1 MLWSLTKVVIFL
13 AAIAGLAILAETL
26 LESSGEVRI
35 WVFGQEFT
43 LGPLQAAIAAVGL
56 VLGIWLFLRLLGLLV
71 AVFRFLNGDETAITR
86 YFDRNRERRGF
97 TALSEGMV
105 ALASGEANLALSRA
119 RTAEKLLKKPELTTL
134 LTAQAAEAAGDGKTA
149 MSAYKSML
157 ASDKTR
163 FVAIR
168 GLMRQKLATGDTAT
182 ALKLAE
188 KALALR
194 PRHSET
200 QDVLLKLQTDTA
212 DWKGARA
219 TLNEKLRTG
228 ELPRSVYRRRDAL
241 LALQEAKTVLDEGS
255 TIEARE
261 AAIEANKMSP
271 DLIPAAV
278 IASRALVEKGDK
290 KNAMRVL
297 KKAWEARPHPD
308 LAAAFAAIEPNESA
322 SARLRRFKPLLTTR
336 TSDEETRLLQ
346 AELML
351 LNEDFRGARRILGS
365 LAEKHPTQRT
375 LAILAAAERG
385 LGTDDAEVRAI
396 LARALTASRGPQW
409 CCDKC
414 EAVQA
419 EWNPVCRSCG
429 SFDTLTWREPV
440 ASRQSHTAV
449 VADISPILT
458 GAPQRAPT
466 ALLPGIAEEVVEIR
480 PEDIT
485 RSPS

>member
-13 AAIAGLAILAETL
+13 AVVAGLAVLAGTL
-26 LESSGEVRI
+26 TDTGGEIRL

-43 LGPLQAAIAAVGL
+43 LGPLQSAIAAVVL
-56 VLGIWLFLRLLGLLV
+56 VLSVWLFVKALGLMG
-71 AVFRFLNGDETAITR
+71 AVFRFLNGDETAISR
-86 YFDRNRERRGF
+86 YFDRSRERRGF
-97 TALSEGMV
+97 TALTEGMV
-105 ALASGEANLALSRA
+105 ALASGEASLALSRA

-149 MSAYKSML
+149 INAYKSLL

-163 FVAIR
+163 FVAVR
-168 GLMRQKLATGDTAT
+168 GLLRQKLNEGDTST

-188 KALALR
+188 KALALK
-194 PRHSET
+194 PRHAET
-200 QDVLLKLQTDTA
+200 QDVLLKLQTETS

-219 TLNEKLRTG
+219 TLSEKLRSG

-297 KKAWEARPHPD
+297 RKAWDARPHPD
-308 LAAAFAAIEPNESA
+308 LAAAFAAIEPDESA
-322 SARLRRFKPLLTTR
+322 DARLRRFKPLLTTR
-336 TSDEETRLLQ
+336 PDDEETRLTR
-346 AELML
+346 AELL
-351 LNEDFRGARRILGS
+351 LSAEDFKGARKALGN
-365 LAEKHPTQRT
+365 LAESHPTQRT
-375 LAILAAAERG
+375 LAILAAVERG
-385 LGTDDAEVRAI
+385 TGAEDSAVRAI
-396 LARALTASRGPQW
+396 LARALMASRGPQW

-414 EAVQA
+414 QA
-419 EWNPVCRSCG
+419 AQSEWNPVCRSCG
-429 SFDTLTWREPV
+429 GFDTLSWREPV
-440 ASRQSHTAV
+440 ASRQAMTAAATDLSPLLAGLPPAPPPAIVDAADEAV
-449 VADISPILT
+449 VIPPD
-458 GAPQRAPT
+458 
-466 ALLPGIAEEVVEIR
+466 EIVR
-480 PEDIT
+480 RT
-485 RSPS
+485 N